1 MGGFMVNLKAPS
13 NHITAKI
20 DLGLSQTGSR
30 VVVAMSGGVD
40 SSVVAALVHEA
51 GYQAIGL
58 TMQLY
63 DQGEMALKKKACCA
77 GIDIYDA
84 RSVADQLGMAHYVL
98 DYESR
103 FKQAVMED
111 FADSYLAGETPI
123 PCIRCNQTVKF
134 QDMFTRAKELGAE
147 ALATGHYVRRLPGAF
162 GPELHQAVDAN
173 RDQSYFLFTTTC
185 AQLDFLRFPLGHMGK
200 DETRNH
206 ARRFDLTVHDKPDS
220 QDICFVPNGNYA
232 QIVERLRP
240 GALEPGEIWHQNGQK
255 LGDHDGIIQFTVGQ
269 RKGLKIASP
278 DGLPLYVVEI
288 DPKAHRIVVGP
299 KAALARTKVF
309 VKEVNW
315 LGYPQEYQEHH
326 DIHIKVRSSQTP
338 IAAIVQ
344 LSDDGCAE
352 VILKAP
358 EYGISHG
365 QACVFYQGTRVLG
378 GGWICGSA

>member
-1 MGGFMVNLKAPS
+1 
-13 NHITAKI
+13 
-20 DLGLSQTGSR
+20 
-30 VVVAMSGGVD
+30 
-40 SSVVAALVHEA
+40 
-51 GYQAIGL
+51 
-58 TMQLY
+58 
-63 DQGEMALKKKACCA
+63 
-77 GIDIYDA
+77 
-84 RSVADQLGMAHYVL
+84 MAHYVL

-147 ALATGHYVRRLPGAF
+147 ALATGHYVRRLQGLY
-162 GPELHQAVDAN
+162 GPELHQAVDVN

-185 AQLDFLRFPLGHMGK
+185 SQLEFLRFPLGHMGK
-200 DETRNH
+200 DETRDH

-255 LGDHDGIIQFTVGQ
+255 LGDHEGIIQFTVGQ
-269 RKGLKIASP
+269 RKGLKITSQN
-278 DGLPLYVVEI
+278 GLPLYVIEI
-288 DPKAHRIVVGP
+288 DPKAHRIIVGP

-309 VKEVNW
+309 IKEVNW
-315 LGYPQEYQEHH
+315 LGYPQEHRQRY
-326 DIHIKVRSSQTP
+326 DIHVKVRSSQTP
-338 IAAIVQ
+338 LAAMVQ
-344 LSDDGCAE
+344 LLDNGRAE
-352 VILKAP
+352 VILKKP